1 MNNSYKTFL
10 SLILFLFA
18 AFSIHAQGQMPP
30 AASFTSDLQGTLDYA
45 QNQIIQLAEAMP
57 EEKYSWRPSEGVR
70 SVSEVFMHIGGSNYF
85 LLSMIGS
92 PMPED
97 FKPEMEKTV
106 TKKSDVIAF
115 LKKSYEDTKNF
126 IGKIKEEDLEKDVDF
141 FGNKSNQRSV
151 LLVVYGHNYEHLG
164 QSIAYARMNG
174 IVPPW
179 SQKQQD

>member
-1 MNNSYKTFL
+1 MNNSYKA
-10 SLILFLFA
+10 LFLFFILFA
-18 AFSIHAQGQMPP
+18 AYPVHGQGLIPP
-30 AASFTSDLQGTLDYA
+30 VSSFTSDLVGAIEYVR
-45 QNQIIQLAEAMP
+45 NQVIQLADAIP
-57 EEKYSWRPSEGVR
+57 EEKYSWRPSEEVR
-70 SVSEVFMHIGGSNYF
+70 SVSEVLMHIGGGNYF

-106 TKKSDVIAF
+106 TKKSEVIAF
-115 LKKSYEDTKNF
+115 LKKSYDDAKNF
-126 IGKIKEEDLEKDVDF
+126 ITKIKEEDLEKDVDF

-151 LLVVYGHNYEHLG
+151 LLVVYGHNQEHLG

-179 SQKQQD
+179 SQK